1 MAPQKIDALAS
12 RNQQDDDQQHDPTI
26 GQSQLGASRSSA
38 FNKRTLL
45 LITVVGV
52 IGLGTTVVYTSWWQA
67 SSEQSEQTDQ
77 TKVIKNHLPP
87 LYLPPPAPD
96 PMPAPPPQ
104 ALIAPPKAD
113 PIDRPPRTR
122 VSRPMKRPPSPAELL
137 RQRRLASPLSE
148 GSSTQGQST
157 SSPSPTPVTATTQDQ
172 GQSHSDLQD
181 KIKPLRLNPSQAG
194 ILSDRNYLLTQG
206 AMIDCVLETRM
217 ITTQPGMTVCH
228 VTRDIYSANG
238 HVILVDRGAKVVGHY
253 QGGLHQGQARIFVL
267 WTRIETPH
275 GVIINLDS
283 PGTGSLGEGGVG
295 GEIDTH
301 FWERF
306 GGAILLSLIDDLAQ
320 GGLDALQKNKGG
332 KNSQITF
339 SNTTG
344 AAQDMAS
351 EALNN
356 SINIP
361 PTLYKNQGDRISIF
375 VARDLDF
382 RGVYDL
388 NVD

>member
-12 RNQQDDDQQHDPTI
+12 RKQQDDDQHHDPTI
-26 GQSQLGASRSSA
+26 GRSTLGGSASSR

-67 SSEQSEQTDQ
+67 SSEQPEQTDQ
-77 TKVIKNHLPP
+77 TKEIKNHLPP
-87 LYLPPPAPD
+87 LYIAPPAPD
-96 PMPAPPPQ
+96 PMPAPPPPT
-104 ALIAPPKAD
+104 LVAPTKAD
-113 PIDRPPRTR
+113 PIDRPRPR
-122 VSRPMKRPPSPAELL
+122 VSRTIKQPPSPAELL
-137 RQRRLASPLSE
+137 RQRRLAAPLSE
-148 GSSTQGQST
+148 GSSGQSH
-157 SSPSPTPVTATTQDQ
+157 SPSPPSPTPVTATTQDQ
-172 GQSHSDLQD
+172 GQSTSDLQD

-194 ILSDRNYLLTQG
+194 VLSDRNYLLTQG

-228 VTRDIYSANG
+228 VTRDLYSANG
-238 HVILVDRGAKVVGHY
+238 HVILIDRGSKVVGHY

-320 GGLDALQKNKGG
+320 GGLDALNKRKGD

-388 NVD
+388 NID